1 MKISILG
8 SSGFLGKELCKLL
21 KRNYTIKKLNLR
33 NIQIFNQEKLHR
45 VFKIICENDIIINC
59 ATSLRPKT
67 KEDYWIN
74 CNLSF
79 LLLKYIQKN
88 KINCRLIHIS
98 TTDVLIKNLN
108 DRYTISKRFAEK
120 KIKNLDCLILR
131 LPLLYK
137 KYYYENQSSKLI
149 FYNYL
154 SIKFPIYPM
163 FYPGAIYQPLK
174 INTVSV
180 FINSIIKKRKKKGV
194 FNLVGSKKYSTW
206 DIFYKIAK
214 LKNKK
219 PFKLNTKILSIFFP
233 NFLLNNSRIILQ
245 LSSVDQTMIKKKII
259 LKS

>member
-1 MKISILG
+1 M
-8 SSGFLGKELCKLL
+8 
-21 KRNYTIKKLNLR
+21 
-33 NIQIFNQEKLHR
+33 
-45 VFKIICENDIIINC
+45 
-59 ATSLRPKT
+59 RPKT

-120 KIKNLDCLILR
+120 KNQKFRLFYLKITSYIKKN
-131 LPLLYK
+131 
-137 KYYYENQSSKLI
+137 YYENQSSKLI
-149 FYNYL
+149 FYKYL
-154 SIKFPIYPM
+154 SVKFPIYPM

-174 INTVSV
+174 IKSLSV
-180 FINSIIKKRKKKGV
+180 FINSIIKKRKNKGT

-206 DIFYKIAK
+206 DIFYKIAM

-219 PFKLNTKILSIFFP
+219 PFKLNTKILSIFFQ
-233 NFLLNNSRIILQ
+233 NFY
-245 LSSVDQTMIKKKII
+245 
-259 LKS
+259 